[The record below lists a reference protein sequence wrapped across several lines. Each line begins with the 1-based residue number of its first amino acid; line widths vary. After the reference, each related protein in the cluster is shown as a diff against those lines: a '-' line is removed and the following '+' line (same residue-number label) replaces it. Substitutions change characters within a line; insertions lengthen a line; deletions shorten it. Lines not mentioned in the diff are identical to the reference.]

1 MNGLAGNMQAQPRV
15 FAHDASIVYTD
26 KRLIWLEPE
35 SLIAGTGYAAGTF
48 TVTGADSGANNATV
62 TITVGYHGV
71 VETAVIAVVGSG
83 YTDGE
88 VLTIG
93 GAGTGGSIIGHTSF
107 VGSENRGV
115 CLYVGG
121 AGDVEVVMEGATSD
135 TDLVEFAG
143 VAAGTF
149 LPILVK
155 RVNSANTSAT
165 LLLALY

>member
-1 MNGLAGNMQAQPRV
+1 MDGLAGNMQAQPRV

-35 SLIAGTGYAAGTF
+35 SLIGGSGYAAGTF

-62 TITVGYHGV
+62 TITVSDGAV
-71 VETAVIAVVGSG
+71 ATAVIAVVGSG

-93 GAGTGGSIIGHTSF
+93 GAGTGGSIVGHTSF